1 MSRVDVQP
9 ARQGGAKGAAGNA
22 SQCGSERGDD
32 LPLVT
37 DLDRT
42 LCRSDTLHDALVM
55 LLFARPALALR
66 LPRWLRAGK
75 AAFKA
80 ELADRLVPDPALLPY
95 DEAVIE
101 MLRKARREG
110 RRTALVSAS
119 DHRVVAAVAAH
130 LGLFDDVIGTGS
142 DGDTRNLSHQAKA
155 DRLVALY
162 GARGFDYI
170 GDSTAD
176 LPVWAR
182 ARGALAVRPDRRLQ
196 AAASR
201 DGIAL
206 QPIGEGPTGC
216 WSAMRPRLRSLRPHQ
231 WVKNLLVFLPVL
243 AAHQPASLAVALIAF
258 IAFSLT
264 ASAVYIINDLTDLA
278 ADRAHK
284 RKRYRP
290 LASGALPVGEALVM
304 ASALFLGAIVIAALL
319 APPAFLLVLSVYV
332 IATFAYSLWIKRK
345 LLVDVVALSGL
356 YTLRIVA
363 GAVAA
368 GIVLSPWLLG
378 FSMFLFFSLAAIKR
392 QAELTDSGLD
402 GQEAVPG
409 RAYAGT
415 DLPVIRSMAVTSG
428 QAAVLVLALYVSS
441 DDVVQLYASPS
452 LLWLVCPILFY
463 WISRMV
469 LVTHRGHMTD
479 DPIVFAARDWRS
491 LLAAGLMAMLVFGAI
506 FWGKA

>member
-1 MSRVDVQP
+1 MSRGESQP
-9 ARQGGAKGAAGNA
+9 ARRGGGQGT
-22 SQCGSERGDD
+22 EPVDD
-32 LPLVT
+32 LPLVV

-55 LLFARPALALR
+55 LLFTRPAMAR
-66 LPRWLRAGK
+66 LLPKWLLAGK

-80 ELADRLVPDPALLPY
+80 EIAERLLPDPALLPY
-95 DEAVIE
+95 DEAVLAL
-101 MLRKARREG
+101 LRRARQAG

-119 DHRVVAAVAAH
+119 DHRVVEAVAAY
-130 LGLFDDVIGTGS
+130 LGLFDDVIGTGTG
-142 DGDTRNLSHQAKA
+142 GDMQNLSHQAKA
-155 DRLVALY
+155 EKLVRLY

-170 GDSTAD
+170 GDSAAD
-176 LPVWAR
+176 LPVWMQAR
-182 ARGALAVRPDRRLQ
+182 TALVVRPDHRLQ

-206 QPIGEGPTGC
+206 QPVGEGPTGR
-216 WSAMRPRLRSLRPHQ
+216 WSAMRLRLRALRPHQ

-264 ASAVYIINDLTDLA
+264 ASAVYIVNDLADLA

-319 APPAFLLVLSVYV
+319 APPVFLLVLSVYV
-332 IATFAYSLWIKRK
+332 VATFAYSLWIKRK

-402 GQEAVPG
+402 GQEAAPG

-491 LLAAGLMAMLVFGAI
+491 LLAAGLVAMLVFGAI

>member
-1 MSRVDVQP
+1 MNRPD
-9 ARQGGAKGAAGNA
+9 ARTAPQDGAAGTDEA
-22 SQCGSERGDD
+22 AVTPGGDHGDD
-32 LPLVT
+32 LPLVA

-42 LCRSDTLHDALVM
+42 LCRSDTLHDALLM
-55 LLFARPALALR
+55 LLFAHPTLALR
-66 LPRWLRAGK
+66 LPRWLRGGK

-80 ELADRLVPDPALLPY
+80 EVADRLVPDPALLPY
-95 DEAVIE
+95 DEAVIGL
-101 MLRKARREG
+101 LRKARQQG

-130 LGLFDDVIGTGS
+130 LDLFDDVLGTGS
-142 DGDTRNLSHQAKA
+142 DGDGRNLSHDAKA
-155 DRLVALY
+155 ERLVARY
-162 GARGFDYI
+162 GAGGFDYI
-170 GDSTAD
+170 GDSAAD
-176 LPVWAR
+176 LPVWVQAR
-182 ARGALAVRPDRRLQ
+182 AALAVRPDPRLL
-196 AAASR
+196 AAAAR
-201 DGIAL
+201 DGVAL
-206 QPIGEGPTGC
+206 QQVGAAPAGPF
-216 WSAMRPRLRSLRPHQ
+216 AALRPRLRALRPHQ

-243 AAHQPASLAVALIAF
+243 AAHQPTSLGVALIAF

-264 ASAVYIINDLTDLA
+264 ASAVYLINDLADLE

-284 RKRYRP
+284 RKRHRP
-290 LASGALPVGEALVM
+290 LASGALPVGEALIM
-304 ASALFLGAIVIAALL
+304 AAALFLAAIVIAALL
-319 APPAFLLVLSVYV
+319 APPVFLAVLLVYV
-332 IATFAYSLWIKRK
+332 VATFAYSLWLKRK
-345 LLVDVVALSGL
+345 LLVDVLALSGL

-363 GAVAA
+363 GAAAA

-415 DLPVIRSMAVTSG
+415 DLPVIRSLAVTAG

-441 DDVVQLYASPS
+441 DDVVKLYAAPS
-452 LLWLVCPILFY
+452 LLLLVCPILLY

-469 LVTHRGHMTD
+469 LITHRGHMTD

-491 LLAAGLMAMLVFGAI
+491 LLAAGLVAMLVAAAI
-506 FWGKA
+506 FWGEA

>member
-1 MSRVDVQP
+1 MSRGASQP
-9 ARQGGAKGAAGNA
+9 ARRSGGQGADAAGLGQGG
-22 SQCGSERGDD
+22 EPVDD
-32 LPLVT
+32 LPLVV

-55 LLFARPALALR
+55 LLFTRPAMVR
-66 LPRWLRAGK
+66 LLPTWLRAGK

-80 ELADRLVPDPALLPY
+80 EIAERLVPDPALLPY
-95 DEAVIE
+95 DEAVLAL
-101 MLRKARREG
+101 LRRARQAG

-119 DHRVVAAVAAH
+119 DHRVVEAVAAH
-130 LGLFDDVIGTGS
+130 LGLFDDVIGTGTG
-142 DGDTRNLSHQAKA
+142 GDMQNLSHQATA
-155 DRLVALY
+155 DRLVRLY
-162 GARGFDYI
+162 GARGFDCI
-170 GDSTAD
+170 GDSAAD
-176 LPVWAR
+176 LPVWMQAR
-182 ARGALAVRPDRRLQ
+182 TALVVRPDHRLQ

-206 QPIGEGPTGC
+206 QPVGAAPTGR
-216 WSAMRPRLRSLRPHQ
+216 WSAMRPRLRALRPHQ

-243 AAHQPASLAVALIAF
+243 AAHQPASLAVAFIAF

-264 ASAVYIINDLTDLA
+264 ASAVYLINDLADLE

-284 RKRYRP
+284 RKRHRP
-290 LASGALPVGEALVM
+290 LASGALPVGEALIM
-304 ASALFLGAIVIAALL
+304 AAALFLAAIVNAALL
-319 APPAFLLVLSVYV
+319 APPVFLAVLLVYV
-332 IATFAYSLWIKRK
+332 VATFAYSLWLKRK
-345 LLVDVVALSGL
+345 LLVDVLALSGL

-363 GAVAA
+363 GAAAA

-415 DLPVIRSMAVTSG
+415 DLPVIRSLAVTAG

-441 DDVVQLYASPS
+441 DDVVKLYAAPS
-452 LLWLVCPILFY
+452 LLLLVCPILLY

-469 LVTHRGHMTD
+469 LITHRGHMTD

-491 LLAAGLMAMLVFGAI
+491 LLAAGLVAMLVAAAI
-506 FWGKA
+506 FWGEA